1 MTKTVEEGELCGEAA
16 ARLSKELATIKT
28 DIPLDFE
35 LEDFSASCCREEV
48 LKEWCRKLDIK
59 TASVFGKS

>member
-1 MTKTVEEGELCGEAA
+1 MRGEAA